1 MTWICHVLRE
11 LGIPLPVTPELYGDN
26 LSSVYLT
33 ANPAFHA
40 RSKHFEFDY
49 HYVRERVALSSLVVK
64 HIPGHQQIAD
74 IFTKSLPYEA
84 FCSMRFKLGV
94 DFPHTPRLRG
104 SIKPTSQNDNIL
116 SATTNGPKVC
126 VTKTNELGRRTQEPI
141 KSNKETM
148 SCNVQPSSPLQ
159 IDKRNKVMTKARRE
173 ELQLSNQFSALMG

>member
-49 HYVRERVALSSLVVK
+49 HYVRERVALGSLVVK

-94 DFPHTPRLRG
+94 DFPPKPRLRG

-126 VTKTNELGRRTQEPI
+126 VTKTNELGRKTQEPI

-148 SCNVQPSSPLQ
+148 SCNVQ
-159 IDKRNKVMTKARRE
+159 
-173 ELQLSNQFSALMG
+173 